1 MSSNVVSIRG
11 HRPCVNC
18 GEPALNHALAM
29 SEQRCRDGSG
39 KRFEPG
45 KATPP
50 PRGTLTKAFDDEE
63 AAVMTQLFRTLYAG
77 GDVRQLLK
85 RAALVGV
92 AKKFSDLHEQH
103 TEGKKHG

>member
-11 HRPCVNC
+11 HRPCVHC
-18 GEPALNHALAM
+18 GDYAGNHILALT
-29 SEQRCRDGSG
+29 EKRCPDRSG
-39 KRFEPG
+39 RRFEPR
-45 KATPP
+45 KSTPP
-50 PRGTLTKAFDDEE
+50 PRGTITKAFDDEE

-103 TEGKKHG
+103 TEGKKA